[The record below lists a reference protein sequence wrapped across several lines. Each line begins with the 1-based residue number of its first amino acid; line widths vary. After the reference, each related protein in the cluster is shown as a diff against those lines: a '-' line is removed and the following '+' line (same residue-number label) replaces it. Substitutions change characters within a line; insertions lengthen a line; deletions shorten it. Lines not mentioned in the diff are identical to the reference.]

1 MQGMLR
7 RPSKGQMGRGGQAMG
22 MAGEASA
29 GQDPSCQAYWE
40 LTGLGI

>member
-1 MQGMLR
+1 MQGLLR
-7 RPSKGQMGRGGQAMG
+7 RPSKGQMGGGGTG
-22 MAGEASA
+22 MASEASA